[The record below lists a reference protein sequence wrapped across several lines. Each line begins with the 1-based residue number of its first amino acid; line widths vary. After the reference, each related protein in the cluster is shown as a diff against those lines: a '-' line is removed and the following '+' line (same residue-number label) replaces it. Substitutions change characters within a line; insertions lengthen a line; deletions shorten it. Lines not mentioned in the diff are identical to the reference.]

1 MFPTA
6 LLCIISIFAI
16 LYSKIKYIAE
26 KKEKTKKISSLLI
39 TICLIC
45 GVVFLKSLDDLSIV
59 NIVILY
65 GLCINILLGII
76 AIIIFAIANEN
87 FKDNCIKI
95 LKKIKVSFLL
105 LVPYIIW
112 HMDNV
117 LPQKDILGI
126 IVVILLIV
134 ALASLFGA
142 AITSIFKK
150 GKKSKVIKTFLKVA
164 KDVCVLF
171 AVICLVYPFYSIEE
185 VVAILRPT
193 IELAA
198 SITLLILFIMLV
210 ILEIVSKIKHVKIKD
225 SEKVE
230 KTLHITIIV
239 LLLMGMIN
247 TYYVI

>member
-1 MFPTA
+1 M
-6 LLCIISIFAI
+6 
-16 LYSKIKYIAE
+16 
-26 KKEKTKKISSLLI
+26 
-39 TICLIC
+39 
-45 GVVFLKSLDDLSIV
+45 FLKSLDDLSIV
-59 NIVILY
+59 NIVILH

-117 LPQKDILGI
+117 MPAKDVSNLLGI
-126 IVVILLIV
+126 IGVVLLIV

-150 GKKSKVIKTFLKVA
+150 GKKAKVIKTFLKVA
-164 KDVCVLF
+164 KDACVLF
-171 AVICLVYPFYSIEE
+171 VVICLVYPFYSIED

-198 SITLLILFIMLV
+198 SITLLVLFIMLV

-239 LLLMGMIN
+239 LLLIGMIN

>member
-1 MFPTA
+1 M
-6 LLCIISIFAI
+6 
-16 LYSKIKYIAE
+16 
-26 KKEKTKKISSLLI
+26 
-39 TICLIC
+39 
-45 GVVFLKSLDDLSIV
+45 FLKSLDDLSIV
-59 NIVILY
+59 NIVILH

-76 AIIIFAIANEN
+76 AIILSAIANEN
-87 FKDNCIKI
+87 FKDNCIKT

-117 LPQKDILGI
+117 LPQKDVLNILGI
-126 IVVILLIV
+126 IGVILLIV

-150 GKKSKVIKTFLKVA
+150 GKKTKVIKTFLKVA
-164 KDVCVLF
+164 KDACVLF